1 MSPAS
6 PIAGGFD
13 AARRST
19 SNKLLWFGRHTERD
33 RGRGL
38 DVKLAHHTGWRLQC
52 AVVVLGSHEN
62 APAIERACARLADST
77 VMCRSRLPARPAC
90 CIQVRCMTRFAAPR
104 PSRRR
109 SPHRVTLLFDLSL
122 GGDLQARNPRRMNA
136 KCHAE
141 FPSSILRRQRKQHF
155 PAVSLYCV
163 FQATAVDVTRLLR
176 ITAGVPL
183 MDPFRLHR
191 CPHSVS
197 RGVIVRHSMG
207 ITM

>member
-19 SNKLLWFGRHTERD
+19 SNKLLRFGRHTERD

-122 GGDLQARNPRRMNA
+122 GGDLRASESKANECQ
-136 KCHAE
+136 
-141 FPSSILRRQRKQHF
+141 
-155 PAVSLYCV
+155 
-163 FQATAVDVTRLLR
+163 
-176 ITAGVPL
+176 
-183 MDPFRLHR
+183 
-191 CPHSVS
+191 VS
-197 RGVIVRHSMG
+197 RGIPELDSPPPKKAALSRG
-207 ITM
+207 IIILCISSDR